1 MVAKLGFIVDGSGW
15 DPANIIGSIYP
26 QPTVANI
33 GLLNADGITMLAG
46 AAPTQIGS
54 PIMGT
59 GYQTLNGY
67 NAGYDTGI
75 ADTPIKT
82 MMALV
87 KPVISGLAAVAGN
100 RVISWREWH
109 AASASGDTFV
119 IDPVNLTV
127 RAIGSTTTGVATSS
141 LTLTS
146 ADLTKFMLL
155 VADYSAA
162 GVQLHMF
169 REGLWSVHHWRHS
182 PQGPFRHQRSVWV
195 SGMTFQLRQAD

>member
-1 MVAKLGFIVDGSGW
+1 
-15 DPANIIGSIYP
+15 
-26 QPTVANI
+26 
-33 GLLNADGITMLAG
+33 MLAG

-54 PIMGT
+54 PVMGA

-87 KPVISGLAAVAGN
+87 KPVISGSAAVAGN

-169 REGLWSVHHWRHS
+169 REGSGQCTTGGIHHKGHS
-182 PQGPFRHQRSVWV
+182 DINDPFGYRV
-195 SGMTFQLRQAD
+195 

>member
-26 QPTVANI
+26 QPTVSNI
-33 GLLNADGITMLAG
+33 GLLNADGITMLA

-54 PIMGT
+54 PVMGA

-87 KPVISGLAAVAGN
+87 KPVISGLCG
-100 RVISWREWH
+100 RWQ
-109 AASASGDTFV
+109 SGH
-119 IDPVNLTV
+119 I
-127 RAIGSTTTGVATSS
+127 
-141 LTLTS
+141 
-146 ADLTKFMLL
+146 M
-155 VADYSAA
+155 
-162 GVQLHMF
+162 
-169 REGLWSVHHWRHS
+169 EGMARR
-182 PQGPFRHQRSVWV
+182 QC
-195 SGMTFQLRQAD
+195 LRGYLRY

>member
-1 MVAKLGFIVDGSGW
+1 
-15 DPANIIGSIYP
+15 
-26 QPTVANI
+26 
-33 GLLNADGITMLAG
+33 
-46 AAPTQIGS
+46 
-54 PIMGT
+54 
-59 GYQTLNGY
+59 
-67 NAGYDTGI
+67 
-75 ADTPIKT
+75 

-87 KPVISGLAAVAGN
+87 KPVISGSLRSLAIGSYHGGN
-100 RVISWREWH
+100 GTPPVPQ
-109 AASASGDTFV
+109 GDTFV

-169 REGLWSVHHWRHS
+169 REGALVSAPLAAFTTRAIPTSTIRLGIGYDISIATGGLNGPIQESAWGLWSGVNLTTEEKLS
-182 PQGPFRHQRSVWV
+182 MYS
-195 SGMTFQLRQAD
+195 TFKNMLANVITIS